1 MALISDQNRIAP
13 VFTSRIDEE
22 NRYTAEYASH
32 AYGSNDNAVWGH
44 YIGEPWRG
52 MTGGEYSDWKEDQIR
67 ILMQDVRFVDRTV
80 ALGPQSR
87 IGDVR
92 TIRATVDNIHLQ
104 RLPRSLN
111 VQEQGT
117 PVMTTDDIRQ
127 RAYHSIRRCLEEEV
141 RLHYGMFNPSD
152 PRYVTTVSRGYVT
165 RRAVDPALVEGT
177 IWSTNPTAYP
187 EVFPIGTTVTS
198 STTSSTGTF
207 TLPPSTATFP
217 VGQTITMSIG
227 TQSTGTTPTSLP
239 SSGAGTMYKFSSDG
253 WKIKDLMVD
262 WGSEL
267 DKYIDGGKY
276 SIPELVKEKKKDPP
290 APKQLKLF

>member
-1 MALISDQNRIAP
+1 
-13 VFTSRIDEE
+13 
-22 NRYTAEYASH
+22 
-32 AYGSNDNAVWGH
+32 
-44 YIGEPWRG
+44 
-52 MTGGEYSDWKEDQIR
+52 
-67 ILMQDVRFVDRTV
+67 MQDVRFVDRTV